1 MSKTYTGEE
10 RKAAM
15 LEVGAKLA
23 AKHGSVNVTRKML
36 ADAMKPPV
44 AEGLVSHY
52 FGSVDGMRKA
62 VKARAKKL
70 GLVEPDKAKQ
80 ESIGIKLRAH
90 GPRDARDTRKRSA
103 REVEAIKRK
112 APAKST
118 RTTAIIKGAKV
129 TTVRKAPAKSV
140 NKAVGRGNAPVTK
153 VAAKKSVAK
162 VARTAK
168 APAKRAATGT
178 SVKRVTSKATDQR
191 EVKPAPGVDNKATS
205 LPALPPVGPAS
216 TPTAPGPDSNKATA
230 ARQPKAPPANLSA
243 TI

>member
-80 ESIGIKLRAH
+80 ESIGVKLRAH

-112 APAKST
+112 TIAKRAAKAIVSQPTPRAKTT
-118 RTTAIIKGAKV
+118 RTTAIVKGAKV
-129 TTVRKAPAKSV
+129 TTVRKAPA
-140 NKAVGRGNAPVTK
+140 K

-162 VARTAK
+162 VARTAT
-168 APAKRAATGT
+168 ASTTTGK
-178 SVKRVTSKATDQR
+178 SVKRVTTKATDQR

-230 ARQPKAPPANLSA
+230 ARQPKAPPANLAA